1 VDFYLSAVI
10 SIIEKWR
17 PYKMRNKE
25 SHHIIS
31 DKIYMNTFI
40 FLLVF
45 TIITV
50 IISRIDLGILN
61 TPIAIGIA
69 LVKATVV
76 ALFFMGLKWEKG
88 INLVLVWGAIIGIII
103 FFGLTF
109 ADISFRGDI
118 SEEETLFLEIQPEFN
133 NHGQK
138 VH

>member
-1 VDFYLSAVI
+1 
-10 SIIEKWR
+10 
-17 PYKMRNKE
+17 MRNKE

-31 DKIYMNTFI
+31 DKTYMNTFI

-61 TPIAIGIA
+61 TPMAIGIA

-118 SEEETLFLEIQPEFN
+118 SEEETLFLEIQPKFN

-138 VH
+138 GH